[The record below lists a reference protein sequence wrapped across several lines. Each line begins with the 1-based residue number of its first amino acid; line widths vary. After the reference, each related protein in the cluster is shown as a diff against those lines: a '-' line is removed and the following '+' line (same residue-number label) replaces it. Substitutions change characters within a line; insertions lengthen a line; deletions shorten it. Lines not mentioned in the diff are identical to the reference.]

1 MYSYTNKISTLQT
14 PGKTKKKY
22 HGKLDDDLP
31 ITCKFSLFVMLETG
45 IYLSDTRGM
54 SANNIDGA
62 NTSTHS
68 VDCPVQTQYP
78 TESTES
84 G

>member
-1 MYSYTNKISTLQT
+1 MANWMMNYLVHVNSAYL
-14 PGKTKKKY
+14 
-22 HGKLDDDLP
+22 
-31 ITCKFSLFVMLETG
+31 LETG